1 MNEEDEPVERLL
13 FFSVGL
19 AAAWIFGVTA
29 VRLGN
34 EAQTGQRGPSG
45 QRRPSRY
52 FRADSWFIR
61 HPPDR
66 RPWRH
71 RS

>member
-34 EAQTGQRGPSG
+34 EVLWLA
-45 QRRPSRY
+45 Y
-52 FRADSWFIR
+52 LWRATS
-61 HPPDR
+61 
-66 RPWRH
+66 
-71 RS
+71 